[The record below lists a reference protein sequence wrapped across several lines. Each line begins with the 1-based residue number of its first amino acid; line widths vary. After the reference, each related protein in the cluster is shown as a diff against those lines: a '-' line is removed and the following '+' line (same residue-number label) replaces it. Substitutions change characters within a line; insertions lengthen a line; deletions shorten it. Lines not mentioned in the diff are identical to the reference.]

1 MDNRISTKFFSYLRA
16 HKAQT
21 FVALLI
27 ISGVGYYGYQKFT
40 AKEVLPQYITAPVER
55 GTLIVSVS
63 GTGQVA
69 SSNQIDVKPKASGT
83 VVRVAVQTGKEVAA
97 DSVLIELDDSDALKT
112 VRDASV
118 NLESAKLS
126 LDKLKQS
133 ADTLSI
139 LQSENALVSAKDNLE
154 KLKLSQTTD
163 YEKAQESKQKA
174 LDNITKAYE
183 DAFNE
188 ISNSFLDLPTIM
200 TKLDDI
206 LHGQEI
212 GKADKSIGSGY
223 INTSTLINTLS
234 NTTDDRTKIQ
244 PFINYAENDYSAARS
259 AYNVN
264 LLSYQ
269 TASRFSERSVTE
281 VLLTETIETT
291 KRVTEAA
298 KSQTTLFDTW
308 TDLRTLRN
316 ATDYQQVASKVAEY
330 RANLTT
336 YNGQVNGHLSNL
348 LAVQRTLQDNKD
360 AVVSADR
367 DLKAMDQN
375 NPLDLSAAEQAVK
388 EKEVSLLKLK
398 AGADSLDIQT
408 QELAIRQR
416 ENALADARQKLADY
430 TVRAP
435 LAGVVAKLNVKL
447 GDPASSSTAVATLIA
462 KQKIAEVSLNEVD
475 VAKVQVGQKAT
486 LTFDAVQGLTITGD
500 VVEIETIGT
509 VSQGVVSYNVKI
521 GFDTQD
527 ERIKPGMSVS
537 AAIITDVRQ
546 DVLMVTGSAVKSQ
559 NGQGSYVEMLKDG
572 TPERR
577 SVEVGLSN
585 DSVTEVSGDIREGE
599 EVVTQTI
606 TSESSNTTTQ
616 QRSGGSLFPVGG
628 FRVGGGR

>member
-1 MDNRISTKFFSYLRA
+1 M
-16 HKAQT
+16 
-21 FVALLI
+21 ALLI
-27 ISGVGYYGYQKFT
+27 ISSGGYYGYQKLT
-40 AKEVLPQYITAPVER
+40 ATSPAPQYITALVER
-55 GTLIVSVS
+55 GSLVVSVS

-69 SSNQIDVKPKASGT
+69 SSNQIDLKSLASGT
-83 VVRVAVQTGKEVAA
+83 VTKVAVHAGEEVAA
-97 DSVLIELDDSDALKT
+97 NVVLIQLDSSDAQKA

-118 NLESAKLS
+118 NMASAKLA
-126 LDKLKQS
+126 LDKLKKP

-139 LQSENALVSAKDNLE
+139 LQAENSLNSAKDNLE

-163 YEKAQESKQKA
+163 YAKAQESKQKE

-188 ISNSFLDLPTIM
+188 ISNTFLDLPTIM

-206 LHGQEI
+206 LHGQDI
-212 GKADKSIGSGY
+212 GKADKSIGAGY
-223 INTSTLINTLS
+223 TNTSTLINTLS
-234 NTTDDRTKIQ
+234 NTTNDRNKIQ
-244 PFINYAENDYSAARS
+244 PFINYAENDYTAARS

-269 TASRFSERSVTE
+269 TASRFSERSTIE
-281 VLLTETIETT
+281 ALLTETIETT
-291 KRVTEAA
+291 KRATEAA
-298 KSQTTLFDTW
+298 KSQTTLLDTW

-316 ATDYQQVASKVAEY
+316 STDYQQAAGKVVEY
-330 RANLTT
+330 RTALTT

-375 NPLDLSAAEQAVK
+375 NPLDLSAAEQAIK

-408 QELAIRQR
+408 QELVIRQR
-416 ENALADARQKLADY
+416 ENALADARQKLDDY

-435 LAGVVAKLNVKL
+435 LDGVVAKLNVKP
-447 GDPASSSTAVATLIA
+447 GDPASSSTAIATLVA

-475 VAKVQVGQKAT
+475 VAKVEVGQKST
-486 LTFDAVQGLTITGD
+486 LTFDAVPELTITGE

-527 ERIKPGMSVS
+527 ERIKPGMSAA
-537 AAIITDVRQ
+537 AAIITDVKQ
-546 DVLMVTGSAVKSQ
+546 DVLMVSNSAVKSS
-559 NGQGSYVEMLKDG
+559 GQGAYVEVLQDG
-572 TPERR
+572 QPQRR
-577 SVEVGLSN
+577 SVQIGLAN
-585 DSVTEVSGDIREGE
+585 DTMTEVSGDIKLGE
-599 EVVTQTI
+599 HVVTQTI
-606 TSESSNTTTQ
+606 TSNSATTTTGSQ
-616 QRSGGSLFPVGG
+616 GGLGGLRIPGMGGG
-628 FRVGGGR
+628 FGR

>member
-1 MDNRISTKFFSYLRA
+1 MKKIGLYIVN
-16 HKAQT
+16 HKIQT
-21 FVALLI
+21 LVSLLI
-27 ISGVGYYGYQKFT
+27 IAGGGYYGYQKLT
-40 AKEVLPQYITAPVER
+40 ATEVSPEYITAPVER
-55 GTLIVSVS
+55 GTLTVSVS

-83 VVRVAVQTGKEVAA
+83 VVRVAAQTGKEVAA
-97 DSVLIELDDSDALKT
+97 NSVLVELDASDALKT

-188 ISNSFLDLPTIM
+188 ISKSFLDLPTII

-206 LHGQEI
+206 LHGQDI
-212 GKADKSIGSGY
+212 GKAEKSIGSGY
-223 INTSTLINTLS
+223 TNTSTLINTLS
-234 NTTDDRTKIQ
+234 NTTDDRIKIQ

-269 TASRFSERSVTE
+269 TASRFSERSTIE
-281 VLLTETIETT
+281 ALLAQTTETV
-291 KRVTEAA
+291 KRVTEVA

-430 TVRAP
+430 PVRAP